1 MTDSNDSVE
10 SFDNFINGAFVPSDG
25 GPRMQTS
32 NPFTGKAWAEVPD
45 DPSAVDEAVSAA
57 RAAFETGPWA
67 TMPATERS
75 RLMRKLGELLA
86 RDAEELAEIETRD
99 NGKIIRETSAQT
111 AALKSYLDFFA
122 GVTDKIHGEQ
132 LPNPSPDFLVYTEKV
147 PVGVVGVIVPWNSP
161 LMLLTWK
168 LGPLLAAGCTAVI
181 KPSDITPV
189 TSLLLA
195 QRAAEAG
202 FPPGV
207 INVVTGGP
215 GVGAAITSHP
225 GIDKITFTGGGAT
238 ARHVAH
244 AAADNLTPTVLELGG
259 KSPQIIFDDVDP
271 EVVTNGLLSGI
282 FAAGGQTC
290 VAGSRAYIHEDVAD
304 DVIARVVA
312 RAETL
317 VLGDP
322 SDPATEMGPA
332 ASESQRDRILE
343 MVERARSEGA
353 TIVTGGVVDTE
364 LGGCFV
370 RPTVIVDVDN
380 DTTIVREEVF
390 GPVLAVMTFRDT
402 DEVIDLANDSDFGL
416 AAGVWTNDIRRAHR
430 LSRALNVGT
439 VWINTYRSVSCNA
452 PFGGVKQSGHGKDN
466 GLEAVDGF
474 LNTKVVW
481 VELSGK
487 TRDPFVI
494 G

>member
-1 MTDSNDSVE
+1 MTDPTDLVE
-10 SFDNFINGAFVPSDG
+10 SFDNFIDGAFVPPASG
-25 GPRMQTS
+25 QRMQTS
-32 NPFTGKAWAEVPD
+32 NPFTGKVWAEVPD
-45 DPSAVDEAVSAA
+45 DPGAVNDAVAAA
-57 RAAFETGPWA
+57 RKAFETGPWA
-67 TMPATERS
+67 TMSAVERS
-75 RLMRKLGELLA
+75 QLMRALGDSLA
-86 RDAEELAEIETRD
+86 RDAKELAVIETRD
-99 NGKIIRETSAQT
+99 NGKIIRETSAQ
-111 AALKSYLDFFA
+111 AGALKSYLDFFA
-122 GVTDKIHGEQ
+122 GVADKIHGEQ

-207 INVVTGGP
+207 INVVTGGA

-238 ARHVAH
+238 ARHVAR

-259 KSPQIIFDDVDP
+259 KSPQIIFDDVDL
-271 EVVTNGLLSGI
+271 EAVTNGLLSGI
-282 FAAGGQTC
+282 FAASGQTC
-290 VAGSRAYIHEDVAD
+290 VAGSRAYIHEDIAD
-304 DVIARVVA
+304 EVIARVVA
-312 RAETL
+312 RAESL

-332 ASESQRDRILE
+332 ASDAQRDRILK
-343 MVERARSEGA
+343 MVEAAQAEGA
-353 TIVTGGVVDTE
+353 TVVTGGVVDPE
-364 LGGCFV
+364 LGGRFV
-370 RPTVIVDVDN
+370 RPTVIVDVN
-380 DTTIVREEVF
+380 NETTIVREEVF
-390 GPVLAVMTFRDT
+390 GPVLAVMTFRDE
-402 DEVIDLANDSDFGL
+402 DEVIGLANDSDFGL

-439 VWINTYRSVSCNA
+439 VWINSYRAVSYNT

-466 GLEAVDGF
+466 GLEAIDGF
-474 LNTKVVW
+474 VNTKVIW

>member
-1 MTDSNDSVE
+1 MTDPTDLVE
-10 SFDNFINGAFVPSDG
+10 SFDNFIDGAFVPPAG
-25 GPRMQTS
+25 GQRMQTS
-32 NPFTGKAWAEVPD
+32 NPFTGKVWAEVPD
-45 DPSAVDEAVSAA
+45 DPGAVNAAVAAA
-57 RAAFETGPWA
+57 RKAFETGPWA
-67 TMPATERS
+67 TMSAVERS
-75 RLMRKLGELLA
+75 RLMRALGDSLA
-86 RDAEELAEIETRD
+86 RDAKELAVIETRD
-99 NGKIIRETSAQT
+99 NGKIIRETSAQ
-111 AALKSYLDFFA
+111 AGALKSYLDFFA
-122 GVTDKIHGEQ
+122 GVADKIHGEQ

-189 TSLLLA
+189 TALLLA

-207 INVVTGGP
+207 INVVTGGA

-238 ARHVAH
+238 ARHVAR

-259 KSPQIIFDDVDP
+259 KSPQIIFDDVDLDA
-271 EVVTNGLLSGI
+271 VTNGLLSGI
-282 FAAGGQTC
+282 FAASGQTC
-290 VAGSRAYIHEDVAD
+290 VAGSRAYIHEDIAD
-304 DVIARVVA
+304 EVIAGVVA
-312 RAETL
+312 RAESL
-317 VLGDP
+317 ILGDP

-332 ASESQRDRILE
+332 ASDAQRDRILK
-343 MVERARSEGA
+343 MVEAAQAEGA
-353 TIVTGGVVDTE
+353 TVVTGGVVDPE
-364 LGGCFV
+364 LGGRFV
-370 RPTVIVDVDN
+370 RPTVIVDVN
-380 DTTIVREEVF
+380 NETTIVREEVF
-390 GPVLAVMTFRDT
+390 GPVLAVMTFRDE
-402 DEVIDLANDSDFGL
+402 DEVIGLANDSDFGL

-430 LSRALNVGT
+430 VSRALDVGT
-439 VWINTYRSVSCNA
+439 VWINSYRSVSYNT

-466 GLEAVDGF
+466 GLEAIDGF
-474 LNTKVVW
+474 VNTKVIW

>member
-1 MTDSNDSVE
+1 MTDSNNSVE
-10 SFDNFINGAFVPSDG
+10 TFDNFINGAFVPSE

-32 NPFTGKAWAEVPD
+32 NPFTGEVWGEVPD
-45 DPSAVDEAVSAA
+45 DPSAVEEAVSAA
-57 RAAFETGPWA
+57 RQAFETGPWA

-75 RLMRKLGELLA
+75 RLMRRLGELLA
-86 RDAEELAEIETRD
+86 RDAAELAEIETRD

-111 AALKSYLDFFA
+111 ASLKSYLDFFA

-132 LPNPSPDFLVYTEKV
+132 LPNPSPDFLVYTEKA

-189 TSLLLA
+189 TSLLPA
-195 QRAAEAG
+195 QRASEAG

-207 INVVTGGP
+207 INVVTGAA

-225 GIDKITFTGGGAT
+225 GIDMITFTGGGAT
-238 ARHVAH
+238 ARHVAR

-271 EVVTNGLLSGI
+271 EAVTNGLLSGI
-282 FAAGGQTC
+282 FAASGQTC
-290 VAGSRAYIHEDVAD
+290 VAGSRAYIHEDIAD

-332 ASESQRDRILE
+332 ASEAQRDRILGMLE
-343 MVERARSEGA
+343 TARSEGA
-353 TIVTGGVVDTE
+353 RIVTGGVVDPE
-364 LGGCFV
+364 LGGNFV

-380 DTTIVREEVF
+380 ETTIVREEVF
-390 GPVLAVMTFRDT
+390 GPVLAVMTFRDEG
-402 DEVIDLANDSDFGL
+402 EVIDMANDSDFGL

-439 VWINTYRSVSCNA
+439 VWINTYRSVSYNA

-466 GLEAVDGF
+466 GLEAIDGF

>member
-1 MTDSNDSVE
+1 MTDPTDLVE
-10 SFDNFINGAFVPSDG
+10 SYDNFIDGAFVPPASG
-25 GPRMQTS
+25 QRMQTS
-32 NPFTGKAWAEVPD
+32 NPFTGKVWAEVPD
-45 DPSAVDEAVSAA
+45 DPGAVNDAVAAA
-57 RAAFETGPWA
+57 RKAFETGPWA
-67 TMPATERS
+67 TMSAVERS
-75 RLMRKLGELLA
+75 QLMRALGDSLA
-86 RDAEELAEIETRD
+86 RDAKELAVIETRD

-111 AALKSYLDFFA
+111 GALKSYLDFFA
-122 GVTDKIHGEQ
+122 GVADKIHGEQ

-207 INVVTGGP
+207 INVVTGGA

-238 ARHVAH
+238 ARHVAR

-259 KSPQIIFDDVDP
+259 KSPQIIFDDVDL
-271 EVVTNGLLSGI
+271 EAVTNGLLSGI
-282 FAAGGQTC
+282 FAASGQTC
-290 VAGSRAYIHEDVAD
+290 VAGSRAYIHEDIAD
-304 DVIARVVA
+304 EVIARVVA
-312 RAETL
+312 RAGSL

-332 ASESQRDRILE
+332 ASDAQRDRILK
-343 MVERARSEGA
+343 MVEAAQTEGA
-353 TIVTGGVVDTE
+353 TVVTGGVVDPE
-364 LGGCFV
+364 LGGRFV
-370 RPTVIVDVDN
+370 RPTVIVDVN
-380 DTTIVREEVF
+380 NETTIVREEVF
-390 GPVLAVMTFRDT
+390 GPVLAVMTFRDE
-402 DEVIDLANDSDFGL
+402 DEVIGLANDSDFGL

-439 VWINTYRSVSCNA
+439 VWINSYRAVSYNT

-466 GLEAVDGF
+466 GLEAIDGF
-474 LNTKVVW
+474 VNTKVIW

>member
-32 NPFTGKAWAEVPD
+32 NPFSGRAWAEVPD
-45 DPSAVDEAVSAA
+45 DPSAVDDAVSAA

-75 RLMRKLGELLA
+75 RLMQKLGELLA
-86 RDAEELAEIETRD
+86 RDAAELAEIETRD

-207 INVVTGGP
+207 INVVTGGA
-215 GVGAAITSHP
+215 GVGAAITAHP
-225 GIDKITFTGGGAT
+225 DIDKITFTGGGAT
-238 ARHVAH
+238 ARHVAR
-244 AAADNLTPTVLELGG
+244 AAADNLTPIVLELGG

-271 EVVTNGLLSGI
+271 DAVTNGLLSGI
-282 FAAGGQTC
+282 FAASGQTC
-290 VAGSRAYIHEDVAD
+290 VAGSRAYIHADVAD

-332 ASESQRDRILE
+332 ASEAQRDRILE
-343 MVERARSEGA
+343 MVETARSEGA
-353 TIVTGGVVDTE
+353 TILTGGVVDPE

-370 RPTVIVDVDN
+370 RPTVIVDIDN

-390 GPVLAVMTFRDT
+390 GPVLAVMTFRDEA
-402 DEVIDLANDSDFGL
+402 EVIDLANDSDFGL

-430 LSRALNVGT
+430 LSRALDVGT
-439 VWINTYRSVSCNA
+439 VWINAYRSVSYNA

-466 GLEAVDGF
+466 GIEAVDGF
-474 LNTKVVW
+474 LNTKVTW

>member
-1 MTDSNDSVE
+1 MTDPTDLVE
-10 SFDNFINGAFVPSDG
+10 SFDNFIDGAFVPPAG
-25 GPRMQTS
+25 GQRMQTS
-32 NPFTGKAWAEVPD
+32 NPFTGKVWAEVPD
-45 DPSAVDEAVSAA
+45 DPGAVNAAVAAA
-57 RAAFETGPWA
+57 RKAFETGPWA
-67 TMPATERS
+67 TMSAVERS
-75 RLMRKLGELLA
+75 RLMRALGDSLA
-86 RDAEELAEIETRD
+86 RDAKELAVIETRD
-99 NGKIIRETSAQT
+99 NGKIIRETSAQ
-111 AALKSYLDFFA
+111 AGALKSYLDFFA
-122 GVTDKIHGEQ
+122 GVADKIHGEQ

-189 TSLLLA
+189 TALLLA

-207 INVVTGGP
+207 INVVTGGA

-238 ARHVAH
+238 ARHVAR

-259 KSPQIIFDDVDP
+259 KSPQIIFDDVDLDA
-271 EVVTNGLLSGI
+271 VTNGLLSGI
-282 FAAGGQTC
+282 FAASGQTC
-290 VAGSRAYIHEDVAD
+290 VAGSRAYIHEDIAD
-304 DVIARVVA
+304 EVIAGVVA
-312 RAETL
+312 RAESL
-317 VLGDP
+317 ILGDP

-332 ASESQRDRILE
+332 ASDAQRDRILK
-343 MVERARSEGA
+343 MVEAAQAEGA
-353 TIVTGGVVDTE
+353 TVVTGGVVDPQ
-364 LGGCFV
+364 LGGRFV
-370 RPTVIVDVDN
+370 RPTVIVDVN
-380 DTTIVREEVF
+380 NETTIVREEVF
-390 GPVLAVMTFRDT
+390 GPVLAVMTFRDE
-402 DEVIDLANDSDFGL
+402 DEVIGLANDSDFGL

-430 LSRALNVGT
+430 VSRALDVGT
-439 VWINTYRSVSCNA
+439 VWINSYRSVSYNT

-466 GLEAVDGF
+466 GLEAIDGF
-474 LNTKVVW
+474 VNTKVIW

>member
-1 MTDSNDSVE
+1 MTDPTDLVE
-10 SFDNFINGAFVPSDG
+10 SFDNFIDGAFVPPASG
-25 GPRMQTS
+25 QRMQTS
-32 NPFTGKAWAEVPD
+32 NPFTGKVWAEVPD
-45 DPSAVDEAVSAA
+45 DPGAVNDAVAAA
-57 RAAFETGPWA
+57 RKAFETGPWA
-67 TMPATERS
+67 TMSAVERS
-75 RLMRKLGELLA
+75 QLMRALGDSLA
-86 RDAEELAEIETRD
+86 RDAKELAVIETRD
-99 NGKIIRETSAQT
+99 NGKIIRETSAQ
-111 AALKSYLDFFA
+111 AGALKSYLDFFA
-122 GVTDKIHGEQ
+122 GVADKIHGEQ

-207 INVVTGGP
+207 INVVTGGA

-238 ARHVAH
+238 ARHVAR

-259 KSPQIIFDDVDP
+259 KSPQIIFDDVDL
-271 EVVTNGLLSGI
+271 EAVTNGLLSGI
-282 FAAGGQTC
+282 FAASGQTC
-290 VAGSRAYIHEDVAD
+290 VAGSRAYIHEDIAD

-312 RAETL
+312 RAESL

-332 ASESQRDRILE
+332 ASDAQRDRILK
-343 MVERARSEGA
+343 MVEAAQTEGA
-353 TIVTGGVVDTE
+353 TVVTGGVVDPE
-364 LGGCFV
+364 LGGRFV
-370 RPTVIVDVDN
+370 RPTVIVDVN
-380 DTTIVREEVF
+380 NETTIVREEVF
-390 GPVLAVMTFRDT
+390 GPVLAVMTFRDE
-402 DEVIDLANDSDFGL
+402 DEVIGLANDSDFGL

-439 VWINTYRSVSCNA
+439 VWINSYRAVSYNT

-466 GLEAVDGF
+466 GLEAIDGF
-474 LNTKVVW
+474 VNTKVIW